1 MPENSK
7 YDDNPEWTEKDVK
20 IAKRLDDVPD
30 LARRVRGPQKAP
42 KKVKVTIRLS
52 PEVVEHFKA
61 QGKGWQSRLDETLK
75 KALGG

>member
-7 YDDNPEWTEKDVK
+7 YDDNPEWTTADIKK
-20 IAKRLDDVPD
+20 AKRLDDVPH

-42 KKVKVTIRLS
+42 KKVRVTIRLS
-52 PEVVEHFKA
+52 REVVDHFKA

-75 KALGG
+75 KALG